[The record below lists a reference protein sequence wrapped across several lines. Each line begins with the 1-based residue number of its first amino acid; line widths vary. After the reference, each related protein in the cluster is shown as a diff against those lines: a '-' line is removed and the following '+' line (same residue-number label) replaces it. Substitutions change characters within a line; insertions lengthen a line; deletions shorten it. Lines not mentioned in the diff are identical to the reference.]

1 MTPLEQPE
9 TYIVTVEHQESQ
21 EALLALLRDKV
32 ITGQWTVVNPFS
44 PFDGEWQG
52 AGDDCWPL
60 LKQLLEDELQQVCE
74 DEISRDDRRRII
86 RLAVE
91 RWNYTSN
98 SGLDRPNVME
108 DYLAGKIPGYPPTAS
123 KQR

>member
-9 TYIVTVEHQESQ
+9 TYIVTVEHQEGQ
-21 EALLALLRDKV
+21 EAMLSLLRDNR
-32 ITGQWTVVNPFS
+32 ITGRWTVVNPFS

-86 RLAVE
+86 RLGVE

-98 SGLDRPNVME
+98 SGLDRPNVIE
-108 DYLAGKIPGYPPTAS
+108 DYLAGKIPGYPPSAG
-123 KQR
+123 KKR